1 MDVKVEKYHQKGL
14 KILIELKN
22 KDNGT
27 NKRKEIKN
35 KNNNRKI
42 KRIKK
47 PSNKWKKTMWIINKS
62 ELINLMKQKYML
74 CPQ

>member
-14 KILIELKN
+14 KTLIEPKN

-35 KNNNRKI
+35 KNNKRKI
-42 KRIKK
+42 KRIEKQ
-47 PSNKWKKTMWIINKS
+47 SNKWKKTMLIISKS
-62 ELINLMKQKYML
+62 ELISL
-74 CPQ
+74 